1 MTISPA
7 IQFLRLAAGRL
18 QSQQKDA
25 ILSFGTVR
33 RRIKH
38 TKGSEIDPVIGL
50 FSRRTHQ
57 MEICRALHRY
67 EYLRDAVNEARR
79 TALSPAVTKRT
90 GNVIPN

>member
-33 RRIKH
+33 RRIKL
-38 TKGSEIDPVIGL
+38 TNGSEIDPAKGL

-57 MEICRALHRY
+57 IEICRALHKY
-67 EYLRDAVNEARR
+67 EYLCNAVNEARI
-79 TALSPAVTKRT
+79 TALSPAVVNRT